1 MKRSPRICVFEATHQ
16 GKVEIY
22 SKKSGWEMVSGWKIN
37 KRKRQ
42 PLLLARREIFG
53 QVDSVTVKLAIL
65 FLIGNE

>member
-1 MKRSPRICVFEATHQ
+1 
-16 GKVEIY
+16 
-22 SKKSGWEMVSGWKIN
+22 MVSGWKIN